1 MDGTSIPN
9 FRWTN
14 GQLPK
19 FPPFPAWKLSLG
31 PLADSTGG
39 AGTSGAGG
47 SGSASVTSGT
57 LEVADVARLVAS
69 PEIGD
74 TLEGTGP
81 GEPDLFLVGLW

>member
-19 FPPFPAWKLSLG
+19 FPPFPARKLSLG
-31 PLADSTGG
+31 PLADSAGG
-39 AGTSGAGG
+39 AGT